1 MNDEL
6 TIKDD
11 KTTIN
16 SFYSEEL
23 ISYITEDLLVLEL
36 EKLAKSCTWFF
47 SQHLNLRELS
57 WNINV
62 NFVDAVEIQ
71 EINNNHRSK
80 NKPTDVLSFPMQDD
94 LRSGEYDQFTS
105 EIELG
110 DLFICLDICD
120 SQAQEHQLSFRQEM
134 IHLFFHG
141 FLHLCGFDHE
151 LSETEDKLMRTREE
165 EILDHYVS
173 LMS

>member
-23 ISYITEDLLVLEL
+23 VSYMTEDLLVLEL

-47 SQHLNLRELS
+47 SQHLKLSEFS

-71 EINNNHRSK
+71 EINKTHRSK
-80 NKPTDVLSFPMQDD
+80 NKATDVLSFPMQDD
-94 LRSGEYDQFTS
+94 LRSGEYDQFTR

-110 DLFICLDICD
+110 DLFICLDICN

-141 FLHLCGFDHE
+141 FLHLCGYDHE
-151 LSETEDKLMRTREE
+151 LGEVEDKLMRTHEE
-165 EILDHYVS
+165 EILDYYVS
-173 LMS
+173 LKS